1 MGKILAFCKRSI
13 LLYTVIYI
21 IFFILFKVFCNH
33 ILGIEYR
40 NWVYFVAEACIVI
53 GGIVGII
60 QLVWQIPKKPIKIT
74 LVVLLT
80 LALVYISPVILL
92 FNAFAYVPEHH
103 IEKDGK
109 QYLAC
114 VHAFLHV
121 NVNYHKDYGFCFKGY
136 QVEFSENY
144 GKGGYDPFER
154 EEMPEPIHRN

>member
-1 MGKILAFCKRSI
+1 MQKILSFCKRSI

-40 NWVYFVAEACIVI
+40 NWVYFVAEACIGI
-53 GGIVGII
+53 GGIAGII
-60 QLVWQIPKKPIKIT
+60 QLICQIPKKPIKIT
-74 LVVLLT
+74 LIVLLI
-80 LALVYISPVILL
+80 LALMYISPVILL
-92 FNAFAYVPEHH
+92 FNAFA
-103 IEKDGK
+103 
-109 QYLAC
+109 C
-114 VHAFLHV
+114 VHAFLHI

-154 EEMPEPIHRN
+154 EEMPESIRRN